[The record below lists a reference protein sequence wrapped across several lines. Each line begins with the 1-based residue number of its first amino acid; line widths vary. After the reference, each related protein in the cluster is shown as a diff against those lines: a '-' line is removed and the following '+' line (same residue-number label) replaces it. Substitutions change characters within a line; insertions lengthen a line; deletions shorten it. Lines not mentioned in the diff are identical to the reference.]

1 MDKKLVKIISKNE
14 IYLVEPIENSIQSN
28 EILYGNAVRMS
39 INTTNSYYFATEIK
53 IIHRSN
59 ILFEKEVNNDEKFF
73 FEWMRSEK
81 EIPFSKK
88 IVDLYNIKDFKELN
102 KK

>member
-1 MDKKLVKIISKNE
+1 MDKKLVKIISENE
-14 IYLVEPIENSIQSN
+14 IYIVEPIERNIESN
-28 EILYGNAVRMS
+28 DILYGNAVRMS

-53 IIHRSN
+53 VIHRSN
-59 ILFEKEVNNDEKFF
+59 ILWERKVNNDEIVF

-81 EIPFSKK
+81 EIPFSRKL
-88 IVDLYNIKDFKELN
+88 VSLYNLTDFKDLN